1 MTSLAK
7 KIKLIREFDRT
18 VKSCG
23 GITAENASRILKITA
38 RRLTEEEARA
48 LCPHIAKRCGVAR
61 WIVLSELEKN
71 RFFPEPRKS
80 RSALRAVPR
89 TVGCNP

>member
-1 MTSLAK
+1 MMSLTRK
-7 KIKLIREFDRT
+7 MKLIREFDRT

-23 GITAENASRILKITA
+23 GINAENASRILKATA
-38 RRLTEEEARA
+38 RRLTGEEVRA

-71 RFFPEPRKS
+71 RSFPADPPI

-89 TVGCNP
+89 AMKCNP